1 MTVMRPEIEADYR
14 AAAGELISR
23 MEIIWELWSQTSLPI
38 GLLNQ
43 TLLLQLVKSGE
54 DYAAEKLRW
63 REQQEQPS
71 ERSAP
76 PQQQQQQQL
85 SAEQLEA
92 LQAAAAARQQQ
103 ANQWLENRERSGG
116 APW

>member
-23 MEIIWELWSQTSLPI
+23 MAIVVELWDQANLPFR
-38 GLLNQ
+38 LLNHE
-43 TLLLQLVKSGE
+43 LLLQLVKSGE

-76 PQQQQQQQL
+76 PQQQQQQL

-92 LQAAAAARQQQ
+92 LQAAAVARQQQ